1 MASNLAE
8 ILTNC
13 CPHYFPV
20 KFSLVN
26 SIHVPLMLWLRSY
39 FIFHSFQDTLYCTLR
54 VHVHEWINL
63 FSYISAHHLPLFS
76 LQLVLVFFMSSLF
89 FHLCSFKP
97 RWRRL
102 VQIMRSLAL
111 DSRHFSTSVETLAF
125 HPQAWKLD
133 KSDSALLPLKY
144 YLLSI
149 GIYFLRIS
157 RLKLAKLRFW
167 KKNIIFRFFTKRRK
181 LCQK

>member
-1 MASNLAE
+1 MIAFLFYFSFISRYAVLY
-8 ILTNC
+8 LTC
-13 CPHYFPV
+13 
-20 KFSLVN
+20 S
-26 SIHVPLMLWLRSY
+26 
-39 FIFHSFQDTLYCTLR
+39 CTR
-54 VHVHEWINL
+54 MNK
-63 FSYISAHHLPLFS
+63 
-76 LQLVLVFFMSSLF
+76 LVLVYICPSPSFILPSTRSGFFFLMSSLF
-89 FHLCSFKP
+89 FHLYSFKP